1 MERRFF
7 MPRGRLD
14 VDAYSDYPPKR
25 GSGLVIPAWSPEES
39 RRQRQE
45 DFRERMT
52 RIFCYEPYR
61 DPETGTDIWTF
72 KVSKLNQH
80 KTISFPSILYFK
92 KVPDSVA
99 FEIRSKHD
107 TDVIKGQTSVVK

>member
-1 MERRFF
+1 
-7 MPRGRLD
+7 
-14 VDAYSDYPPKR
+14 
-25 GSGLVIPAWSPEES
+25 
-39 RRQRQE
+39 
-45 DFRERMT
+45 MT
-52 RIFCYEPYR
+52 RIFCYERYR

-99 FEIRSKHD
+99 FEIRSKHVA
-107 TDVIKGQTSVVK
+107 DVIKGKTSVVK